1 MSESGSSLR
10 VRKKLKIREA
20 IVDAA
25 LALFDERGF
34 DEVTVADIA
43 DRAEVGRSTFFRYFT
58 DKREVLFDD
67 RGEWPEVLAEACG
80 PVARRCAPIGDSVT
94 AALVV
99 ARAGLIAYAERI
111 GTDPAR
117 FALRQ
122 KLVDGHPELRARNLV
137 KEQVYLA
144 AGIDVMVRYG
154 ATPGT
159 ATLAAHLA
167 LACFA
172 AARARTLSA
181 GGQLAAAIDAEFA
194 RLASID
200 VAHLA
205 AALRCGSPEPRNPG
219 DLTVH

>member
-1 MSESGSSLR
+1 MSEPGSPLR
-10 VRKKLKIREA
+10 VRKKLKTREA

-25 LALFDERGF
+25 LTLFEERGF
-34 DEVTVADIA
+34 DEVTVTEIA

-67 RGEWPEVLAEACG
+67 RDEWLAVLTEACG
-80 PVARRCAPIGDSVT
+80 AVARQCAPIGDSVT
-94 AALVV
+94 SALVV
-99 ARAGLIAYAERI
+99 ARAGLIAYADRI
-111 GTDPAR
+111 GADAAR

-137 KEQVYLA
+137 KEQDYLA
-144 AGIDVMVRYG
+144 AGIDVMVRHG
-154 ATPGT
+154 ATPDT

-181 GGQLAAAIDAEFA
+181 GGRLARAVDDEFA

-200 VAHLA
+200 AAELA
-205 AALRCGSPEPRNPG
+205 AVLR
-219 DLTVH
+219 